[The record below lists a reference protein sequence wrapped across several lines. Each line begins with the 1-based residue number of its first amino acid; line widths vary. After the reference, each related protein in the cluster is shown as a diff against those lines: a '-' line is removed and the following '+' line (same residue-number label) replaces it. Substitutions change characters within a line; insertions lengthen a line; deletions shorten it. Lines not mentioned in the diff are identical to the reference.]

1 VYSRILK
8 ELYPDTPV
16 IIGGIEASLRRF
28 THYDYWD
35 DKLFKP
41 SLIESEADLLVH
53 GMGDKAIRDI
63 VRLLKKGVPFENLR
77 NTFQTGYTLAADEQ
91 IPANKNW
98 KTIELASFEECLV
111 DKVKYA
117 KNFKIIEVESN
128 KTFAARLV
136 QKIGDKKVVI
146 NPQFAHISEKEID
159 QSYDLPYTRMPHPK
173 YLKKGT
179 IAAYE
184 MIKFSVNSHRGCFG
198 GCAFCTISAH
208 QGKSIVSRSQESI
221 LKEIDQIAE
230 LPDFKGM
237 LSDVG
242 GPSANMYQMKGKDMS
257 ICDICTRPSCL
268 HPKVCSNLNTSH
280 QPMLD
285 LYAKIRQHPKI
296 KKAFVGSGIRYD
308 LFIDNEGSLP
318 HDTSHKE
325 YFETIVK
332 HHVSGRLKVAPEH
345 TSDTVLNVM
354 RKPSFKL
361 FHKLKNEFDRINRQE
376 GTNQQLIPYF
386 ISSHPG
392 STNEAMAELAV
403 ETKEL
408 GFNLEQVQDLTPT
421 PMTVAEVIYYT
432 GLHPYTLKPV
442 YTPKNTDDKLAQR
455 KFFFWYQ
462 QEYRSAIET
471 DLKKMGRHDLKDKL
485 FGPMKPNSAKGPHHR
500 K

>member
-1 VYSRILK
+1 MRQDINAWLPTTAKEVAQRGWDELDVILFTGDAYVDHPAFGAAVIGRILESEGLKVAIVPQPNWRDDLRDFRKLGKPRLFFGVSAGAMDSMINHYTANRRLRSTDAYTPGDKSGYRPDRASSVYSRILK

-98 KTIELASFEECLV
+98 KTIELASFEECLM

-198 GCAFCTISAH
+198 GCAFCTS
-208 QGKSIVSRSQESI
+208 G
-221 LKEIDQIAE
+221 QIHCE
-230 LPDFKGM
+230 PF
-237 LSDVG
+237 
-242 GPSANMYQMKGKDMS
+242 P
-257 ICDICTRPSCL
+257 R
-268 HPKVCSNLNTSH
+268 
-280 QPMLD
+280 
-285 LYAKIRQHPKI
+285 
-296 KKAFVGSGIRYD
+296 
-308 LFIDNEGSLP
+308 
-318 HDTSHKE
+318 
-325 YFETIVK
+325 
-332 HHVSGRLKVAPEH
+332 
-345 TSDTVLNVM
+345 
-354 RKPSFKL
+354 
-361 FHKLKNEFDRINRQE
+361 
-376 GTNQQLIPYF
+376 
-386 ISSHPG
+386 
-392 STNEAMAELAV
+392 
-403 ETKEL
+403 
-408 GFNLEQVQDLTPT
+408 
-421 PMTVAEVIYYT
+421 
-432 GLHPYTLKPV
+432 V
-442 YTPKNTDDKLAQR
+442 YSERN
-455 KFFFWYQ
+455 
-462 QEYRSAIET
+462 
-471 DLKKMGRHDLKDKL
+471 
-485 FGPMKPNSAKGPHHR
+485 
-500 K
+500 